1 MNEIKKQETGIT
13 AAQIETLTQAGV
25 LPPNVPKPIIEIFMS
40 VCNRTKLSPFLKQIY
55 LVGYYSK
62 TEGKTIYSN
71 IVGIDGMRAK
81 AQETE
86 LFAGVDEPKFDLMP
100 DGSYKTAAQLKAAKQ
115 EPVSC
120 TITVYKMV
128 GNYRCPFTKTVLF
141 AEYCPENRK
150 QKWLTMPFNMI
161 AKCAESGALH
171 MAFALETAGLSI
183 EEEGAAYQDITIQA
197 AAQNPAVEIGIAPDL
212 IPRYQDLQDGLMGLA
227 DFDSV
232 LNYYTSQ
239 FKESDLSDNRNFVK
253 LIFDRVSE
261 LVKNLTDLEKFFHE
275 VKEAWRNDKEL
286 MKIISSKKQYLENAK

>member
-1 MNEIKKQETGIT
+1 MKLSIQKPEFGIT
-13 AAQIETLTQAGV
+13 AAQIETLVQAGAI
-25 LPPNVPKPIIEIFMS
+25 PPNVPKPIIEVFMN
-40 VCNRTKLSPFLKQIY
+40 VCNRTALSPFLKQIY

-62 TEGKTIYSN
+62 AEQKTIYSN

-86 LFAGVDEPKFDLMP
+86 VFAGVDDPKFNVMP
-100 DGSYKTAAQLKAAKQ
+100 DGKFNTMAQVKASGKD
-115 EPVSC
+115 PVSC
-120 TITVYKMV
+120 TVTVYKMV

-197 AAQNPAVEIGIAPDL
+197 AAINPAVAVDEKE
-212 IPRYQDLQDGLMGLA
+212 LA
-227 DFDSV
+227 
-232 LNYYTSQ
+232 
-239 FKESDLSDNRNFVK
+239 
-253 LIFDRVSE
+253 DRVSKVFNKHILWE
-261 LVKNLTDLEKFFHE
+261 IYNENPAHKTDFAHLFNARQDE
-275 VKEAWRNDKEL
+275 VKAMIEGGQMSIETWEAKPE
-286 MKIISSKKQYLENAK
+286 KTIAI

>member
-1 MNEIKKQETGIT
+1 MNEIQKQETGIT
-13 AAQIETLTQAGV
+13 AAQIDTLTQAGV

-62 TEGKTIYSN
+62 AEGKTIYSN

-81 AQETE
+81 AQETG

-128 GNYRCPFTKTVLF
+128 GSYRCPFTKTVLF
-141 AEYCPENRK
+141 SEYCPENRK
-150 QKWLTMPFNMI
+150 QKWITMPFNMI

-197 AAQNPAVEIGIAPDL
+197 AAQNPAVAVDE
-212 IPRYQDLQDGLMGLA
+212 
-227 DFDSV
+227 
-232 LNYYTSQ
+232 
-239 FKESDLSDNRNFVK
+239 K
-253 LIFDRVSE
+253 E
-261 LVKNLTDLEKFFHE
+261 LVDRISKVFNKHVLWEIYNENPAHKTDFAHLFSARQDEIKAMIDGGQMSVEIWEAKPEKTI
-275 VKEAWRNDKEL
+275 A
-286 MKIISSKKQYLENAK
+286 I